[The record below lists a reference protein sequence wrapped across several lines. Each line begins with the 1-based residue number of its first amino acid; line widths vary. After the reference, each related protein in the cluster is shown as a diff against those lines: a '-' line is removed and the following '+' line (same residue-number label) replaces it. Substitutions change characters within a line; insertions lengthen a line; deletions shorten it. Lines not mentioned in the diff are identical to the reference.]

1 MSHELVPV
9 PTSMFI
15 DNGDMRICTAKSV
28 LKKVL
33 QSKVPVTHI
42 EKEITCT
49 VIDGSAGI
57 YVILEDTAN
66 NMKDYSKKV
75 LGGMCI

>member
-1 MSHELVPV
+1 
-9 PTSMFI
+9 MFI

-49 VIDGSAGI
+49 VIDGSADI